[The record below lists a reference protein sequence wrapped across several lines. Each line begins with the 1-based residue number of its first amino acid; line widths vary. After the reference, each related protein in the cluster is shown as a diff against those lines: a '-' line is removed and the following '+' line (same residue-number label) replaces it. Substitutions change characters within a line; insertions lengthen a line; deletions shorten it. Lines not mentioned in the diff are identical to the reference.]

1 MRSFVIVI
9 AGVCALIFDHTFRN
23 REHTPTPKVTEI
35 SFREEESFGE
45 LVSDTPVS
53 NLSVFDDSWVRLKA
67 HHEFGSPLSDSPLR
81 ELSKK

>member
-9 AGVCALIFDHTFRN
+9 AGICALILDHTFRN
-23 REHTPTPKVTEI
+23 REHTPAPKVTEI

-45 LVSDTPVS
+45 LVSDSPVS
-53 NLSVFDDSWVRLKA
+53 DLSAFDDSWVRFRA
-67 HHEFGSPLSDSPLR
+67 HQEFGSPLSDSPLR